1 MEVAESQVNAKPVA
15 RKLDIQT
22 CLIDAKH
29 DLCFVLS
36 TDYSILYGNRKG
48 TKALGRSEKRLQGQ
62 DFSLLIHQA
71 DRTLF
76 RRSLELLWL
85 NQSTDLEVTIDGQGK
100 TLFGEARVHRT
111 KIAEGEVFVLT
122 IQDLTADRK
131 KELVDESER
140 KRS

>member
-1 MEVAESQVNAKPVA
+1 MEVAENQVNAKPVA

-71 DRTLF
+71 DRTVF
-76 RRSLELLWL
+76 RRSVELLRL

-100 TLFGEARVHRT
+100 TLFGEARVHMT

-122 IQDLTADRK
+122 IRDFTADRK